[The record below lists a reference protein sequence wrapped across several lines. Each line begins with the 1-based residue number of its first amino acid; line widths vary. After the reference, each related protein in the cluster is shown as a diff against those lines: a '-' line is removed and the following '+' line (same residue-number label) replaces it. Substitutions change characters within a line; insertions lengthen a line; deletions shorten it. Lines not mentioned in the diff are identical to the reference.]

1 MPLSFGITP
10 IYSRSGA
17 SQIMHFY
24 AVASNIP
31 ICCPQMDWTS
41 SDQHTYSCSCLP
53 SSKYSSNRLALV
65 LITLINS
72 RIWYL
77 TFQRF
82 ARIFHWHLIKAS
94 LHTKVLKMLYFVSH
108 FLLQSFQAFFSS
120 LLCCSFTIW
129 NDLSLDLFL
138 SSTAQLRICIIYLTD
153 INSHTIPVSIEL
165 LLKICRIW
173 PFSFERREFKSPLH
187 LKVP

>member
-1 MPLSFGITP
+1 MLPPNGLDIKWPAHLFLLLSQWF
-10 IYSRSGA
+10 
-17 SQIMHFY
+17 
-24 AVASNIP
+24 
-31 ICCPQMDWTS
+31 
-41 SDQHTYSCSCLP
+41 P
-53 SSKYSSNRLALV
+53 SSKYSTNRLALV

-94 LHTKVLKMLYFVSH
+94 LHTKVLKMLYFV
-108 FLLQSFQAFFSS
+108 S

>member
-1 MPLSFGITP
+1 MLPPNGLDIKWPAHLFLLLSQWF
-10 IYSRSGA
+10 
-17 SQIMHFY
+17 
-24 AVASNIP
+24 
-31 ICCPQMDWTS
+31 
-41 SDQHTYSCSCLP
+41 P

-65 LITLINS
+65 LIILINS